1 MAEEW
6 EDEEAEEPEE
16 RDWDTVKKGAAGA
29 AFLTLLVVGWL
40 IAARPTDE
48 RPSMAGFSVGA
59 GGPVAPAGKALFE
72 RRKDTGLDNVY
83 IGTMGEAPSAAALSG
98 GAKIASPQ
106 AAEAPQDAP
115 VAGSSSSGVAHAAE
129 PARVS
134 GGGTGIPGGAAAP
147 AGAEPDPAKADE
159 KELAAAG
166 VPTTPGGL
174 TNLGGQPGLLSSLAA
189 KMLDH
194 PKVLRAVFDN
204 KLVVDA
210 FMSRDVSRRNC
221 SSGSEL
227 KNYLSDPG
235 SAGIRGVFPVLQ
247 QALSKP
253 AAAEA
258 LAGTE
263 MASRLMDCPS
273 VKQLSSDS
281 AGLSQI
287 AAANPKALS
296 VLTDS
301 RTMAA
306 LATNSRATSLLAG
319 ATAALGGGR

>member
-6 EDEEAEEPEE
+6 DDEEAVEPEE

-40 IAARPTDE
+40 IAARPADE
-48 RPSMAGFSVGA
+48 RLSTAGFMVGA
-59 GGPVAPAGKALFE
+59 GGPVTPASKALFE

-83 IGTMGEAPSAAALSG
+83 IGAMGEAPSAQALG
-98 GAKIASPQ
+98 
-106 AAEAPQDAP
+106 
-115 VAGSSSSGVAHAAE
+115 GVARIANAAE
-129 PARVS
+129 PSRPATEPIGEGVS
-134 GGGTGIPGGAAAP
+134 PPDSVEKGPKVGGAGAGIPGGA
-147 AGAEPDPAKADE
+147 GATSTNLDPTKADE

-166 VPTTPGGL
+166 VPSSPGGL
-174 TNLGGQPGLLSSLAA
+174 TNLGAQPGLLSSLAA

-227 KNYLSDPG
+227 TKYMSDPN
-235 SAGIRGVFPVLQ
+235 SAGMRGVFPVLQ

-253 AAAEA
+253 EAAGA

-273 VKQLSSDS
+273 IKQVSSDS
-281 AGLSQI
+281 AALSQI

-296 VLTDS
+296 VLTDP
-301 RTMAA
+301 RTMMA
-306 LATNSRATSLLAG
+306 LASNSRATAMLSG
-319 ATAALGGGR
+319 ATAALGGR